1 MAVREGLQVFP
12 ARRFSAAATAFLPFA
27 GACLALLFSAVDAR
41 AQGAARGCEDAAEI
55 AVLPSPI
62 APWKGAPLRVIVAA
76 EKPLEGELSLIAP
89 DGRVAA
95 KSRERQGG
103 PPYAWFVEVAS
114 PAAGTWRATLTRERA
129 TAGCSTITRD
139 IAVAEHEPPRPRGV
153 SGTVWPLRASWDRA
167 NENLFSAW
175 IEKLFDAPLDA
186 APSWPALHEVLRDR
200 SRNLLFNHLG
210 LREDELGMIIRPDCA
225 DLPYFLRAYFAFK
238 IGLPFGYSKCTRGTG
253 GQPPRCPSWWS
264 IQNPEPRPVPPE
276 QKVASATPLQMLGQ
290 PAAPAASEPPK
301 QLGLAA
307 GFGQYLQ
314 MVANGVHSA
323 SGRTL
328 ASDNNTDYYPVSLTQ
343 DTLRPGTV
351 YADPYGH
358 ILMIVKRVAQTED
371 GAGVILAVDGQPDGT
386 VARKRFWRGNF
397 LFAQEPALG
406 SPGFKR
412 FRPIVRDRNG
422 AMRRLTNDEIAKN
435 PQYADFSLEQTR
447 LAIEAFYD
455 RMDDVM
461 SPAPL
466 EPLRAMKEAINALEE
481 QVKARVTSVENGR
494 KYQISGRGEASM
506 PDGPAIFETTGAWE
520 DFATPARDLRILIAM
535 DVVRGF
541 PDRVARRPERY
552 AMPRDKSLADVK
564 AELERVLASE
574 LSTRKFSY
582 PRTDGSPWTLALKDV
597 LERATDLEMAY
608 NLNDCVE
615 LRWGAAAKSEEAS
628 TCKRYA
634 PAAQRAKMTKYRAWF
649 HERRRPPRA

>member
-41 AQGAARGCEDAAEI
+41 AQGAAASCADAAEI

-139 IAVAEHEPPRPRGV
+139 IAVAEHELPRPRTAPG
-153 SGTVWPLRASWDRA
+153 SVWPLRAAWDRA

-186 APSWPALHEVLRDR
+186 APLE
-200 SRNLLFNHLG
+200 
-210 LREDELGMIIRPDCA
+210 
-225 DLPYFLRAYFAFK
+225 
-238 IGLPFGYSKCTRGTG
+238 
-253 GQPPRCPSWWS
+253 
-264 IQNPEPRPVPPE
+264 
-276 QKVASATPLQMLGQ
+276 MLGQ

-358 ILMIVKRVAQTED
+358 ILMIVK
-371 GAGVILAVDGQPDGT
+371 
-386 VARKRFWRGNF
+386 
-397 LFAQEPALG
+397 
-406 SPGFKR
+406 
-412 FRPIVRDRNG
+412 
-422 AMRRLTNDEIAKN
+422 
-435 PQYADFSLEQTR
+435 
-447 LAIEAFYD
+447 
-455 RMDDVM
+455 
-461 SPAPL
+461 
-466 EPLRAMKEAINALEE
+466 
-481 QVKARVTSVENGR
+481 
-494 KYQISGRGEASM
+494 
-506 PDGPAIFETTGAWE
+506 
-520 DFATPARDLRILIAM
+520 
-535 DVVRGF
+535 
-541 PDRVARRPERY
+541 
-552 AMPRDKSLADVK
+552 
-564 AELERVLASE
+564 
-574 LSTRKFSY
+574 
-582 PRTDGSPWTLALKDV
+582 
-597 LERATDLEMAY
+597 
-608 NLNDCVE
+608 
-615 LRWGAAAKSEEAS
+615 
-628 TCKRYA
+628 
-634 PAAQRAKMTKYRAWF
+634 
-649 HERRRPPRA
+649 